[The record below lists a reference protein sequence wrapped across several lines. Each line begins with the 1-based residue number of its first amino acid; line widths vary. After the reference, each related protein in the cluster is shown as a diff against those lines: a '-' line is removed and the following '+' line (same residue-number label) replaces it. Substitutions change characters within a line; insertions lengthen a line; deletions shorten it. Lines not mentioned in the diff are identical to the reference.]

1 MATAR
6 EMLGEAPCLCC
17 GRPTPVKAQANG
29 LAIMT
34 CNWCDVKVQSF
45 SADSDRRMRS
55 RITAGTAPKQP
66 EATPAPAPAHQPVK
80 TELPAQRRGGLIL

>member
-6 EMLGEAPCLCC
+6 AMLGEAPCLCC
-17 GRPTPVKAQANG
+17 GKPTPVKEQANG

-45 SADSDRRMRS
+45 SKISDAKMRA
-55 RITAGTAPKQP
+55 RIIGGAPVKP
-66 EATPAPAPAHQPVK
+66 ASPSPAPAAAPAPAA
-80 TELPAQRRGGLIL
+80 EPARRGGLIL